1 MTESTPVSATT
12 AEVSASSSPT
22 PQGTTTPAAGHQT
35 TAIGLESP
43 TTIQEPPQTW
53 GRAFR
58 QIGPGLILAA
68 SIVGTGEV
76 VNATALGAKAGFAL
90 LWLILFSCVIKV
102 FLQVELGRHA
112 LIHGQT
118 TLKAFDALP
127 GPRIGKGSWLGWAWL
142 TMTLLTQ
149 AQIASMEGLVGQ
161 AAHLAFPG
169 VSNGLERIAPGPLA
183 DWLATHPEGPWA
195 ILTALAAVA
204 LLWSGGYKRLETL
217 TTILVAAVT
226 FLTVVWLIGLQ
237 FTADAIPL
245 REVAGG
251 LVPLVPAGTVLL
263 AFSAFGITGVGASE
277 LFAYPYWCLEKGY
290 GRAVGPR
297 DDSDAWARRAR
308 GWFAVLRLD
317 AWFSM
322 VVFTVATVAF
332 YLLGAGVLSRLDK
345 IPEGADMVRTLSE
358 MYLGP
363 LRAAGLDWL
372 APVTRIGFLIGVW
385 AVLFK
390 TLYVATAANA
400 RLTVDHL
407 DLNGL
412 WTVRD
417 ETDRRSKIRALTT
430 FYPLLA
436 LGIYLV
442 SPEPLL
448 LVAIGGA
455 SQALMLPIIAVAT
468 LALRYRGADPRLAPS
483 RLTDVLVLIAA
494 LSTFVVAGF
503 AVFRLRFG

>member
-1 MTESTPVSATT
+1 MTDPPPASVINAQ
-12 AEVSASSSPT
+12 ASASPQDFT
-22 PQGTTTPAAGHQT
+22 PPASDHQT

-43 TTIQEPPQTW
+43 TTIQEPPRTW

-102 FLQVELGRHA
+102 FLQIELGRYA

-118 TLKAFDALP
+118 TLKAFDTLP
-127 GPRIGKGSWLGWAWL
+127 GPRIGRGSWLGWAWFV
-142 TMTLLTQ
+142 MTLLTQ
-149 AQIASMEGLVGQ
+149 AQVASMEGLVGQ
-161 AAHLAFPG
+161 AAHLAFPE
-169 VSNGLERIAPGPLA
+169 VSHSLQRIAPDPLSE
-183 DWLATHPEGPWA
+183 WLTAHPEGPWA
-195 ILTALAAVA
+195 ILTAMAAVA
-204 LLWSGGYKRLETL
+204 LLWSGGYKRLETI

-226 FLTVVWLIGLQ
+226 FLTIVWLVGLQ
-237 FTADAIPL
+237 FTKNAIPL

-251 LVPLVPAGTVLL
+251 LIPLVPAGTVLL

-277 LFAYPYWCLEKGY
+277 LIAYPYWCLEKGY

-297 DDSDAWARRAR
+297 DDSDAWARRAK

-332 YLLGAGVLSRLDK
+332 YLLGASVLSRLDK

-358 MYLGP
+358 MYLEP

-372 APVTRIGFLIGVW
+372 APITRIGFLIGVW

-407 DLNGL
+407 DLNSL
-412 WTVRD
+412 WTVQN
-417 ETDRRSKIRALTT
+417 ETDRRRKIRVLTT
-430 FYPLLA
+430 FYPLMA
-436 LGIYLV
+436 LGIYLI

-455 SQALMLPIIAVAT
+455 AQALMLPIIAVAT

-483 RLTDVLVLIAA
+483 RLTDLLVRIAA
-494 LSTFVVAGF
+494 LSTFAVAGF
-503 AVFRLRFG
+503 AVYRLIFD